1 MASPK
6 ILLEGRPGIGKTT
19 VARRLVEVLRMMGA
33 SVSGFT
39 TEEIRDRG
47 RRLGFRVESLFGSSA
62 VLAHVDL
69 SGPPRVGKYGVDL
82 PAFERVV
89 LPAITQPVGVVVIDE
104 LGRMELASEP
114 FRDVVSELFDA
125 ALPIVATVHA
135 FAHPFTDTL
144 KRRRDVRTIRV
155 VQGNRDALPDE
166 LAELVA

>member
-1 MASPK
+1 MSCKVRTHRRAFIRMASPK

-47 RRLGFRVESLFGSSA
+47 RRLGFRVESLSGPSA

-82 PAFERVV
+82 AAFERVV
-89 LPAITQPVGVVVIDE
+89 L
-104 LGRMELASEP
+104 
-114 FRDVVSELFDA
+114 
-125 ALPIVATVHA
+125 HA
-135 FAHPFTDTL
+135 FAQPFTDTL

-166 LAELVA
+166 LAELVT